1 MLYYISNIEWSTD
14 SLPMVLPSEMT
25 IECADEDEIADTLSD
40 ETGFLVESFS
50 IN

>member
-25 IECADEDEIADTLSD
+25 IECAEEAEIADTLSD
-40 ETGFLVESFS
+40 KVGFLVKSFS
-50 IN
+50 RN